1 MKKIWLLPL
10 CFCFLSA
17 FATPYDSLMNELAR
31 ELERTERYDEQKNQS
46 IWHWESLLKDSALHT
61 PREYFNINEKLFEEY
76 KVYSYK
82 EAFRYATRLMAIAY
96 GINEPSY
103 IIRAKLKLCFIL
115 HSSGLYKEAYDSLS
129 SIRIR
134 PDTERGLKADFYTLM
149 GRYYYDLGEY
159 ANDSFFTR
167 GYIEKGSAFIDSAL
181 NYYDR
186 NSFEYDYYIGL
197 KYLEQGNTEASFSF
211 FNKIIQ
217 DTALGL
223 HKYAI
228 AASSLSKVCSLQ
240 GKTEEA
246 IQLLIKASLA
256 DLRSATKETFA
267 IFQLAELLY
276 NKGDLTNAALC
287 IASAAANAQ
296 FYGARQRKLQI
307 STILPLVEAQKLNA
321 VEARKNE
328 LLRFTLILAAL
339 VLLLVVLTLI
349 ILKQVKQLRRSQQ
362 LLTDSHL
369 QQQEINKQLEGANKN
384 LAVVNEKLEEAN
396 TIKEEYIGY
405 FFNMDSE
412 FFAKLNKFKVLAEQ
426 KLADKK
432 YEEIK
437 YLLHNL
443 HTKRDK
449 EELLNSFDKA
459 FLKLF
464 PGFVKEFNVL
474 LLPED
479 QIQLKDKESLNTDMR
494 IFALLRMGITDHE
507 KIAEILEY
515 SVKTIY
521 AYKTRIR
528 NKSVA
533 PKEFEERIMKIKGF
547 HSE

>member
-1 MKKIWLLPL
+1 MKKIWLLPAL
-10 CFCFLSA
+10 FSFLSA
-17 FATPYDSLMNELAR
+17 LAAPHDSLMNELAG
-31 ELERTERYDEQKNQS
+31 ELKRTALYDSQKNQS
-46 IWHWESLLKDSALHT
+46 IRRLEVLLKDTATHAPQEIFDL
-61 PREYFNINEKLFEEY
+61 NEKLFEEY

-82 EAFRYATRLMAIAY
+82 EAFRYATSLLAIAY
-96 GINEPSY
+96 RLNEPAY
-103 IIRAKLKLCFIL
+103 IVKAKLKLCFIL

-129 SIRIR
+129 SIRINPGTNR
-134 PDTERGLKADFYTLM
+134 TLKAECYTLM
-149 GRYYYDLGEY
+149 GRYYYDLAEY
-159 ANDSFFTR
+159 ANDSFFTT
-167 GYIEKGSAFIDSAL
+167 GYIIKGSAFIDSAL
-181 NYYDR
+181 NYYDK
-186 NSFEYDYYIGL
+186 NGFEYAYYSGL
-197 KYLEQGNTEASFSF
+197 KYLEQGNTDASFAF

-223 HKYAI
+223 HRYAI
-228 AASSLSKVCSLQ
+228 AASSLSKVCLMQ
-240 GKTEEA
+240 GKTEDA

-256 DLRSATKETFA
+256 DLRSSTKETFA

-276 NKGDLTNAALC
+276 NKGDLPNAALC

-339 VLLLVVLTLI
+339 VILLVILTFI

-362 LLTDSHL
+362 LLTESHL
-369 QQQEINKQLEGANKN
+369 QQQAINKQLEGANKT

-412 FFAKLNKFKVLAEQ
+412 FFARLNKFKTLAEQ

-432 YEEIK
+432 YDEIK
-437 YLLHNL
+437 FLLHNL
-443 HTKRDK
+443 HTKREK
-449 EELLNSFDKA
+449 EELLNSFDKV

-464 PGFVKEFNVL
+464 PGFVKEFNAL

-479 QIQLKDKESLNTDMR
+479 RVQLKDKESLNTDMR
-494 IFALLRMGITDHE
+494 IFALLRMGISDHE

-528 NKSVA
+528 NKSIA